1 MNTILTTDFPEAA
14 GLSAS
19 CIANTLREIDQ
30 KGICMHSFLMWKD
43 EKLCAEGYYA
53 PVKRDDLHRMFSVTK
68 SFVSIAI
75 GLLQEEG
82 RLLLDDSIVTFFPE
96 YVPDPSRV
104 HPWLAA
110 TTIRDMLSMRSCH
123 ASTTYDKF
131 SSKTDWVKSF
141 FTVLPTHKPGTVFHY
156 DTSSTHTLCA
166 LVEKLSGMTMLD
178 YLRRKVLDEIGFS
191 KEAYCLKDGFGVSMG
206 GSGLMATSRDLML
219 FALLILK
226 QGQLN
231 GKQYIPAEYLKEATS
246 FQTATCV
253 TGPVPSESMGYGLQF
268 WIGEHDAI
276 VCYGMGGQLAIL
288 LPKYNTAIVTTADTQ
303 GYQGGNQVIYD
314 AIWRH
319 ILPELEKR
327 LAPWT
332 PNDAEKCEFEQ
343 FMRGLAMQPLKQ
355 QEEFTLEVWNNKIE
369 NVNDINPSFLTS
381 FRSNMSSSQENEN
394 VNDINRT
401 FFANFQRIMSS
412 FVGTYIVNKNFAER
426 QPDTHKSA
434 AAAVTSTIWDQVSF
448 EIEQPS
454 KKKPLGTGK
463 LTLKSHI
470 SLSPMASDETFSDE
484 TVSIEFGIGMLKEG
498 TLTMTTHMGNRADE
512 PAEVSMRYAASA
524 AWLDENTLYIRI
536 HLLDTCIG
544 SIHIQAVF
552 GDSDVTIFFRKQEET
567 LFGEFSGHFYGT
579 RVNPR

>member
-19 CIANTLREIDQ
+19 CITNTLREIDQ

-82 RLLLDDSIVTFFPE
+82 RLLLDDSIVKFFPK

-110 TTIRDMLSMRSCH
+110 TTIRNMLSMRSCH

-178 YLRRKVLDEIGFS
+178 YLRKKVLDEVGFS
-191 KEAYCLKDGFGVSMG
+191 KEAYCLKDGFGISMG

-226 QGQLN
+226 QGNLN
-231 GKQYIPAEYLKEATS
+231 GKQYIPADYIKEATS

-319 ILPELEKR
+319 ILPELERK

-332 PNDAEKCEFEQ
+332 PDEANQRAFEQ
-343 FMRGLAMQPLKQ
+343 FMRGLAIRPLQ
-355 QEEFTLEVWNNKIE
+355 QQYGSMPQSLNNKTE
-369 NVNDINPSFLTS
+369 NVNDING
-381 FRSNMSSSQENEN
+381 
-394 VNDINRT
+394 T

-412 FVGTYIVNKNFAER
+412 FEGTYIVNKNFAKK
-426 QPDTHKSA
+426 QPDTNKA
-434 AAAVTSTIWDQVSF
+434 VAVTSAIWEQVSF
-448 EIEQPS
+448 EMEQPS
-454 KKKPLGTGK
+454 KKKPLGAGK
-463 LTLKSHI
+463 ITLKSHI
-470 SLSPMASDETFSDE
+470 SPSLTASDE
-484 TVSIEFGIGMLKEG
+484 TVSIEFGIGMLREG

-512 PAEVSMRYAASA
+512 PVEVSMRYAASA

-536 HLLDTCIG
+536 HLLDTCVG
-544 SIHIQAVF
+544 SIHIQVVF
-552 GDSDVTIFFRKQEET
+552 GDSDVTIFLRKQEET
-567 LFGEFSGHFYGT
+567 LWGEFTGHLYGI
-579 RVNPR
+579 RLPQQSE